1 MWKGKFTFF
10 NCDLRFTIATPV
22 YIDKKKSFFFKSIHY
37 QWISISLIIMLVYLL
52 YYLISVFTLRITFLT
67 KPEKNVCRCKFY
79 DNVCLHGLYYLRSQL
94 DQFPTFNE
102 HCSLRYKKEFC
113 NSLQKC
119 KKTIHTK
126 TLVFNLSRF
135 TCEAITY
142 FCLHPRLWLTCIQC
156 VNKSIYFSNNRAFYC
171 TTVNFKEGWG
181 F

>member
-1 MWKGKFTFF
+1 MFLCEKGNLLFLIVIY
-10 NCDLRFTIATPV
+10 DLQLQHQ
-22 YIDKKKSFFFKSIHY
+22 YILIKKNHFFFKSIHY

-119 KKTIHTK
+119 KKNYTHQDVSVQFVKIY
-126 TLVFNLSRF
+126 LWSDYLFLS
-135 TCEAITY
+135 
-142 FCLHPRLWLTCIQC
+142 
-156 VNKSIYFSNNRAFYC
+156 SS
-171 TTVNFKEGWG
+171 
-181 F
+181 